1 MKIDAIQI
9 YKPTFTSI
17 KKYGTFVPASEP
29 DSFEKSGFDLFF
41 TQVWTRTP

>member
-17 KKYGTFVPASEP
+17 KKYGTFVRKP